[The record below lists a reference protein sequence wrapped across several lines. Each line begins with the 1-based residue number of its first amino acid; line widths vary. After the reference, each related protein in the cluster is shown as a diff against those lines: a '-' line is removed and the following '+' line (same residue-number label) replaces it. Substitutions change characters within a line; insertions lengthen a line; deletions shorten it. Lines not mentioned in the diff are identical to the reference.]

1 MNINEYI
8 SKLEA
13 LINSSS
19 TIASYNLN
27 IDRKSAEIVFI
38 SGKIEFR
45 NNSILDFKEFI
56 ESTEKAIEKYKYAYN
71 YRKESNSIFRYDNAP
86 DPRAKDI
93 KTFPYHKHLGDG
105 SIIESNQIELFNVLN
120 EIEESYIIN
129 DKERHCLG
137 TEPFG

>member
-19 TIASYNLN
+19 AIASYSLN
-27 IDRKSAEIVFI
+27 IDRKTAEIVFI

-45 NNSILDFKEFI
+45 NDSILDFKEFI

-71 YRKESNSIFRYDNAP
+71 YRKGSNSIFRYDNAP

-93 KTFPYHKHLGDG
+93 KTFPDHKHLKDG
-105 SIIESNQIELFNVLN
+105 SIMQSEPIELSGVLN
-120 EIEESYIIN
+120 EIEGSYII
-129 DKERHCLG
+129 KERD
-137 TEPFG
+137 

>member
-19 TIASYNLN
+19 AIASYSLN
-27 IDRKSAEIVFI
+27 IDRKTAEIVFI

-45 NNSILDFKEFI
+45 NDSILDFKEFI

-71 YRKESNSIFRYDNAP
+71 YRKGSNSMFRYDNAP

-93 KTFPYHKHLGDG
+93 KTFPDHNKHLKDG
-105 SIIESNQIELFNVLN
+105 SIIQSEPIELSEVLN
-120 EIEESYIIN
+120 EIEGAYII
-129 DKERHCLG
+129 KERD
-137 TEPFG
+137 

>member
-19 TIASYNLN
+19 AIASYSLN
-27 IDRKSAEIVFI
+27 IDRKTAEIVFI

-45 NNSILDFKEFI
+45 NDSILDFKEFI

-71 YRKESNSIFRYDNAP
+71 YRKGSNSIFRYDNAP
-86 DPRAKDI
+86 DPGAKDI
-93 KTFPYHKHLGDG
+93 KTFPDHKHLKDG
-105 SIIESNQIELFNVLN
+105 SIMQSEPKELSEVLN
-120 EIEESYIIN
+120 EIEGAYIN
-129 DKERHCLG
+129 
-137 TEPFG
+137 